1 LTGEDD
7 GGAGMLLGDDEAV
20 DDEASLSEDDGG
32 AGKIGNDS
40 SLDDDDGSESSV

>member
-1 LTGEDD
+1 
-7 GGAGMLLGDDEAV
+7 MLLGDDEAV